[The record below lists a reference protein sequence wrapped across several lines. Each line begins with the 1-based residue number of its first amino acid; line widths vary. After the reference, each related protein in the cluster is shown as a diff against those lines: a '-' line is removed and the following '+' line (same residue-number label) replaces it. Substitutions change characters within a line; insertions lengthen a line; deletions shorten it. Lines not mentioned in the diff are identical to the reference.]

1 MAPGLID
8 GHFEPVESIRV
19 IHPAALLVFGARTP
33 NYRYRARV
41 VFFVV
46 AAALAGGLPLNN

>member
-1 MAPGLID
+1 
-8 GHFEPVESIRV
+8 
-19 IHPAALLVFGARTP
+19 VFGARTP